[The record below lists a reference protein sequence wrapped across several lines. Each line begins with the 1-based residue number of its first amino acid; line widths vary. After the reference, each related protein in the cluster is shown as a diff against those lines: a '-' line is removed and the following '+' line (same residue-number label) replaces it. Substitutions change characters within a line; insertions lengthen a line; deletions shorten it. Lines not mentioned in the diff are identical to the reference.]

1 MNEISEISTDTANQL
16 HTSVLRLFRLL
27 RDTRST
33 KGLSL
38 AKLIVLAQ
46 LNREG
51 VATATALAAY
61 LRVQPQSLTRQV
73 ADLKRRKL
81 ITRRPD
87 KADRRQSLLEI
98 TEKGIQL
105 LTEELRGQRMKLA
118 RTMAEELTS
127 TEQEMIRLASG
138 LLDRLAASIER
149 QTVAGRDPKE
159 RLR

>member
-1 MNEISEISTDTANQL
+1 MNEDSELSTDTANQL
-16 HTSVLRLFRLL
+16 HSSVLRLFRLL
-27 RDTRST
+27 RDTRPA

-38 AKLIVLAQ
+38 AKLIVLAH
-46 LNREG
+46 LHREG
-51 VATATALAAY
+51 ATTATAVAAY
-61 LRVQPQSLTRQV
+61 LRVQPQSLTRQI
-73 ADLKRRKL
+73 ADLNRRKL

-98 TEKGIQL
+98 TENGIQL
-105 LTEELRGQRMKLA
+105 LTEELHGQRMKLA
-118 RTMAEELTS
+118 QTMVEELTP

-149 QTVAGRDPKE
+149 QTVGCRDSKE

>member
-16 HTSVLRLFRLL
+16 HASVLRLFRLL
-27 RDTRST
+27 RDTRSS

-46 LNREG
+46 LHREG
-51 VATATALAAY
+51 AATATALAAY
-61 LRVQPQSLTRQV
+61 LRVQPQSLTRQI

-87 KADRRQSLLEI
+87 KADRRRSLLEI

-118 RTMAEELTS
+118 QIMVEELTP

-149 QTVAGRDPKE
+149 QTVGSRDSKE

>member
-1 MNEISEISTDTANQL
+1 MNEISTDTANQL

-51 VATATALAAY
+51 AATATALAAY
-61 LRVQPQSLTRQV
+61 LRVQPQSLTRQI

-98 TEKGIQL
+98 TEKGIQI
-105 LTEELRGQRMKLA
+105 LTEELRSQRMKLA
-118 RTMAEELTS
+118 RTMAEELTP

-149 QTVAGRDPKE
+149 QTVGSRDSKE